1 MPLSPVLGEGV
12 SEGVASGQSGGSGR
26 LDVSG
31 TALQVLEQR
40 MPGGRGRL
48 GVCGQE
54 PGGPLAQVNEGRS
67 RWDGGLREGGI
78 VFV

>member
-12 SEGVASGQSGGSGR
+12 SEGVASGQSGGSGP

-40 MPGGRGRL
+40 MPGDRGRL

-54 PGGPLAQVNEGRS
+54 PGSPPAQVNEGRS
-67 RWDGGLREGGI
+67 WCD
-78 VFV
+78 